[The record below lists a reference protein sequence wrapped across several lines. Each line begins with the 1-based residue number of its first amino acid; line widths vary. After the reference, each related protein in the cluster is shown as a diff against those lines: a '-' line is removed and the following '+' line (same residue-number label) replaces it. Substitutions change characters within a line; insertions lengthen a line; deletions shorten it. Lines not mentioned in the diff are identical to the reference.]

1 MITKLMWPKCDLMDD
16 KNSFWVGC
24 TDDEVIKQII
34 PHLTGNDEM
43 KIESIKNNRG
53 PAKIEEMQDEVMYT
67 NFFLISSDGIN
78 INSYSWYM
86 PYSGLWNA
94 CNPFRMIDKENEEL
108 RSYFNERY
116 DKELKASES
125 QS

>member
-1 MITKLMWPKCDLMDD
+1 MDD

-34 PHLTGNDEM
+34 PHLAGNDEM
-43 KIESIKNNRG
+43 QKESIKNNRG
-53 PAKIEEMQDEVMYT
+53 PAKIEEMQDEVIYT
-67 NFFLISSDGIN
+67 NFFLISADGIN

-94 CNPFRMIDKENEEL
+94 GNPFRMIEKEIITDLNDLKQLEEKL
-108 RSYFNERY
+108 Q
-116 DKELKASES
+116 KEGKFDIES
-125 QS
+125 DESFEDI